1 MLDADTGVD
10 EEGGA
15 VDELLLAGDDDFE
28 VDGAE
33 DDDVAD
39 DEVWD
44 DELEDGAEV
53 VGVGEPAMVVTTSSA
68 ACRLPFSF
76 DAQDHR
82 VLLVVRVTSVRSPEA
97 TTALVTSA
105 VAQVPLVTAPVL
117 PLGGRAKSGKGALS
131 QVSAVSD
138 HALEVVHTSAPSAF
152 DEPAQHL
159 KSA

>member
-53 VGVGEPAMVVTTSSA
+53 VGVGEPAMVVTTS
-68 ACRLPFSF
+68 
-76 DAQDHR
+76 
-82 VLLVVRVTSVRSPEA
+82 
-97 TTALVTSA
+97 
-105 VAQVPLVTAPVL
+105 
-117 PLGGRAKSGKGALS
+117 
-131 QVSAVSD
+131 
-138 HALEVVHTSAPSAF
+138 
-152 DEPAQHL
+152 
-159 KSA
+159 